1 MTTSPRQ
8 LALDIPH
15 RPALGLEDFLV
26 SESNREA
33 VALIDRWPD
42 WPAGAAVITGPA
54 GSGKSHLVNVWLAKS
69 GAGLCSA
76 HEISSDTVPGMTSSG
91 ALAIEDIDKGP
102 LDERALFH
110 VLNLVKEQRLSVLM
124 TSAERPGNI
133 AIALPDFSSRFKALP
148 VAEIAAPDDALL
160 GAVLVKQF
168 SDRQLPVDPAIITYC
183 LARMERSMDAARRLV
198 GEIDTL
204 ALAMKRGVTR
214 AIAAEALD
222 SLFAPGKP
230 S

>member
-8 LALDIPH
+8 LAFDIPH

-42 WPAGAAVITGPA
+42 WAAGAAVITGPA
-54 GSGKSHLVNVWLAKS
+54 GSGKSHLANVWRAKS
-69 GAGLCSA
+69 GASVRPA
-76 HEISSDTVPGMTSSG
+76 REITSEGVPGLASFG
-91 ALAIEDIDKGP
+91 ALAVEDIDKGP

-110 VLNLVKEQRLSVLM
+110 ILNLVKEQRLSVLM
-124 TSAERPGNI
+124 TSVERPGNL
-133 AIALPDFSSRFKALP
+133 AIALPDFSSRLKALP
-148 VAEIAAPDDALL
+148 LAEIAAPDDALL

-168 SDRQLPVDPAIITYC
+168 GDRQLTVDPAIITYC

-204 ALAMKRGVTR
+204 ALATRRGVTR
-214 AIAAEALD
+214 GVVAQVLD
-222 SLFAPGKP
+222 TLFGPGK
-230 S
+230 SG